1 MISHRYRFMCPRIG
15 KNASSTLVEYFR
27 KFDNNLID
35 EGHESVLGHGFESFV
50 NSRYMAGRDHNKY
63 YKFAFARNP
72 YDRLVSAYYE
82 FKKPEQFHDIKSL
95 VKKDEEISL
104 DDVLGDFSSFVAMT
118 KKYPHI
124 HWKSQRD
131 MIHDSQGSILIHYIG
146 KVENIKL
153 DLFNICNVVGIKNK
167 DYFIPN
173 ARKSLD
179 KEHYVEYYDD
189 KLHKEVEKIYK
200 NDLDF
205 FGYRF
210 GILEKN

>member
-1 MISHRYRFMCPRIG
+1 MCPRIG

-35 EGHESVLGHGFESFV
+35 EGHESVLGPGFESFV
-50 NSRYMAGRDHNKY
+50 TGHFMAGRDHNKY

-72 YDRLVSAYYE
+72 YDRLVSAFYE
-82 FKKPEQFHDIKSL
+82 FKKTEQFHDIKAL
-95 VKKDEEISL
+95 VKKDKEIP
-104 DDVLGDFSSFVAMT
+104 LGKILEDFSSFVMMT

-124 HWKSQRD
+124 HWKSQKE
-131 MIHDSQGSILIHYIG
+131 MIHDSRGNILVHYIG

-173 ARKSLD
+173 ARKSPNRR
-179 KEHYVEYYDD
+179 HYVEYYDD
-189 KLHKEVEKIYK
+189 ILRKEVERIYK
-200 NDLDF
+200 NDSDF
-205 FGYRF
+205 FGYCF
-210 GILEKN
+210 